1 MNHDDMSEHS
11 TMLRRWSNQFE
22 LNADYWKRLSAII
35 VVGGATIFLL
45 LTLHPDLI
53 LRNNTPTGGDMGAHV
68 WGPAFLRDHLLNNFR
83 LAGWSMDWYAG
94 LPVYRYYM
102 VVPALFIVA
111 LNLVLPYGIAIKI
124 AAVIGILTLPYC
136 AWLFGRFARFAYPIP
151 EMLAIAATIFLYDE
165 SFTIYGGNIAST
177 MAGEFSFSIALSLSI
192 LGFALV
198 ARGLETGKYLAA
210 SSIVVAL
217 SALSHGIVLLFV
229 FGGVA
234 LMLLFWIPQ
243 KIDGRRDNT
252 SVVFGVK
259 IIGLAILL
267 SAFWVIP
274 FVTSHAYM
282 TDMKYEPRPS
292 GSSDSFW
299 SMYFPLS
306 TLWDAIIMS
315 LALLGL
321 ASQVVRRHKIGMWM
335 GAYGVLLAAGVYF
348 ARGGLP
354 VIGLLWNPRI
364 LPFFYL
370 LRYFL
375 FAIGIYEVVA
385 FAARVLSL
393 ERVARQALSRNGSDD
408 EAQFAQISSA
418 RTKVSFNLGVLV
430 AFVVATFIVV
440 GFRFQEL
447 PFGSVKTN
455 AAGKSEYVWG
465 PIRGASSNDGFVDG
479 WARWNFTGYEGK
491 SAYGEYHD
499 VVTTMKS
506 LGADPSQGC
515 GRAVWENNG
524 ELNKYGT
531 TMGLMLLPFWTNGCI
546 SSMEGLFFEA
556 AGTTPYHFITAA
568 AMSKQSSNPV
578 RELRYDNNDAAKGVA
593 YMRALGVKYFM
604 GFTPEAVTAAS
615 AQPGLI
621 KVAQSGPWVI
631 FRVTESDLV
640 VPIAVQPVVVSM
652 ASGDPR
658 ERWLEIGTSWFQHAD
673 EWAALPADAGP
684 QEWQHID
691 AKIDLTRREG
701 EPGASGR
708 RVDIVTPGEAIEP
721 VALPP
726 VVVSNI
732 EMGQSAVSFSV
743 DKIGV
748 PVLVRVSYFPNWKV
762 DGAKGPFRVAPNM
775 MVVIPTSN
783 IIKLHYGSTSR
794 DYMAYLLT
802 FIGIGMLVRRRRRM
816 RREFQ

>member
-1 MNHDDMSEHS
+1 
-11 TMLRRWSNQFE
+11 
-22 LNADYWKRLSAII
+22 
-35 VVGGATIFLL
+35 
-45 LTLHPDLI
+45 
-53 LRNNTPTGGDMGAHV
+53 
-68 WGPAFLRDHLLNNFR
+68 
-83 LAGWSMDWYAG
+83 MDWYAG

-102 VVPALFIVA
+102 VIPALFIVA
-111 LNLVLPYGIAIKI
+111 LNIVLPYGIAIKI
-124 AAVIGILTLPYC
+124 AAVIGILTLPFC

-210 SSIVVAL
+210 GSIVVAL

-234 LMLLFWIPQ
+234 LMLLFWIQP
-243 KIDGRRDNT
+243 KLNGMRDNT
-252 SVVFGVK
+252 SLVFGVK
-259 IIGLAILL
+259 IIVFAVLL
-267 SAFWVIP
+267 SSFWVIP

-299 SMYFPLS
+299 KLYFPLS

-335 GAYGVLLAAGVYF
+335 GTYGVLLAAGVYF

-375 FAIGIYEVVA
+375 FAIGIYEVFA

-393 ERVARQALSRNGSDD
+393 ERVARQALSQHESDD
-408 EAQFAQISSA
+408 GAQFAQISSA

-499 VVTTMKS
+499 VVATMKS

-531 TMGLMLLPFWTNGCI
+531 TMGLMLLPFWTDGCI
-546 SSMEGLFFEA
+546 GSMEGLFFEA

-640 VPIAVQPVVVSM
+640 VPLSVQPVVVSM

-691 AKIDLTRREG
+691 TQIDLTRREG

-708 RVDIVTPGEAIEP
+708 RVDIVTPSQAIEP

-726 VVVSNI
+726 LVVSNV
-732 EMGQSAVSFSV
+732 EMGQSDVSFSV

-762 DGAKGPFRVAPNM
+762 DGATGPFRVAPNM

-783 IIKLHYGSTSR
+783 NVKLQYGSTSL

-802 FIGIGMLVRRRRRM
+802 FIGIGVLVRRRRRL

>member
-102 VVPALFIVA
+102 VVPALFIVG

-210 SSIVVAL
+210 GSIVVAL

-306 TLWDAIIMS
+306 TFWDTIIMS

-335 GAYGVLLAAGVYF
+335 GAYGVVLAAGVYF

-640 VPIAVQPVVVSM
+640 VPLTVQPVVVSM

-708 RVDIVTPGEAIEP
+708 RVDIVTPAQAIEP

-726 VVVSNI
+726 VVVSNV
-732 EMGQSAVSFSV
+732 EMGQSDVSFSV

-762 DGAKGPFRVAPNM
+762 DGATGPFRVAPNM

-783 IIKLHYGSTSR
+783 TVKLHYGSTSL

-802 FIGIGMLVRRRRRM
+802 FIGIGLLVRRRRRL

>member
-1 MNHDDMSEHS
+1 
-11 TMLRRWSNQFE
+11 
-22 LNADYWKRLSAII
+22 
-35 VVGGATIFLL
+35 
-45 LTLHPDLI
+45 
-53 LRNNTPTGGDMGAHV
+53 
-68 WGPAFLRDHLLNNFR
+68 
-83 LAGWSMDWYAG
+83 MDWYAG

-111 LNLVLPYGIAIKI
+111 LNIVLPYGIAIKI
-124 AAVIGILTLPYC
+124 AAVIGILTLPFC

-177 MAGEFSFSIALSLSI
+177 MAGEFSFSISLSLSI

-210 SSIVVAL
+210 GSIVVAL

-234 LMLLFWIPQ
+234 LMMLFWIQP
-243 KIDGRRDNT
+243 KLDGMRDNT

-299 SMYFPLS
+299 KLYFPLS

-335 GAYGVLLAAGVYF
+335 GTYGVLLAAGVYF

-375 FAIGIYEVVA
+375 FAIGIYEVIA

-393 ERVARQALSRNGSDD
+393 ERVARQALSQHESDD
-408 EAQFAQISSA
+408 GAQFAQISSA

-499 VVTTMKS
+499 VVATMKS

-531 TMGLMLLPFWTNGCI
+531 TMGLMLLPFWTDGCI
-546 SSMEGLFFEA
+546 GSMEGLFFEA

-640 VPIAVQPVVVSM
+640 VPLSVQPVVVSM

-691 AKIDLTRREG
+691 TQIDLTRREG

-708 RVDIVTPGEAIEP
+708 RVDIVTPSQAIEP

-726 VVVSNI
+726 LVVSNV
-732 EMGQSAVSFSV
+732 EMGQSDVSFSV

-762 DGAKGPFRVAPNM
+762 DGATGPFRVAPNM

-783 IIKLHYGSTSR
+783 NVKLQYGSTSL

-802 FIGIGMLVRRRRRM
+802 FIGIGVLVRRRRRL

>member
-1 MNHDDMSEHS
+1 MNHDDMSERS

-22 LNADYWKRLSAII
+22 LNADYWKRLSAIL

-53 LRNNTPTGGDMGAHV
+53 FRNNTPTGGDMGAHV
-68 WGPAFLRDHLLNNFR
+68 WGPAFLRDHLLSNFR
-83 LAGWSMDWYAG
+83 LSGWSMDWYAG

-111 LNLVLPYGIAIKI
+111 LNFILPYGIAIKV
-124 AAVIGILTLPYC
+124 AAVIGILTLPFC
-136 AWLFGRFARFAYPIP
+136 AWLFGRFARFAYPVP

-198 ARGLETGKYLAA
+198 ARGLDSGRYLAA
-210 SSIVVAL
+210 GSIVVAL

-234 LMLLFWIPQ
+234 LMLLFWIQP
-243 KIDGRRDNT
+243 KTEGFRDND
-252 SVVFGVK
+252 SVFFGVK
-259 IIGLAILL
+259 VIGLAVLL
-267 SAFWVIP
+267 AAFWVIP

-292 GSSDSFW
+292 GSSDSFS

-306 TLWDAIIMS
+306 TTWDTIIMS
-315 LALLGL
+315 LALVG
-321 ASQVVRRHKIGMWM
+321 AVSQFVRRQKIGMWM
-335 GAYGVLLAAGVYF
+335 GAYCAILAAGVYF

-375 FAIGIYEVVA
+375 FAIGLYEVVA

-393 ERVARQALSRNGSDD
+393 ERVARQAMSQGQANDALQIADMSLS
-408 EAQFAQISSA
+408 
-418 RTKVSFNLGVLV
+418 RTKVSFNLGVL
-430 AFVVATFIVV
+430 ASFVVATLLVI

-447 PFGSVKTN
+447 PFGSVQTN
-455 AAGKSEYVWG
+455 ADDKSEYVWG
-465 PIRGASSNDGFVDG
+465 PIRGALSNDGFVDG

-491 SAYGEYHD
+491 PAYGEYHD

-531 TMGLMLLPFWTNGCI
+531 TMGLMLLPFWTDGCI

-578 RELRYDNNDAAKGVA
+578 RELRYDNNDATKGVA
-593 YMRALGVKYFM
+593 YLRALGVKYFM
-604 GFTPEAVTAAS
+604 GFTSEAIAAAS

-631 FRVTESDLV
+631 FRVSESDLV
-640 VPIAVQPVVVSM
+640 VPLTVQPVVVSM

-684 QEWQHID
+684 SEWQHID
-691 AKIDLTRREG
+691 AKVDLTRREG
-701 EPGASGR
+701 EPGTSGR
-708 RVDIVTPGEAIEP
+708 RVDIVTPAQAIEP
-721 VALPP
+721 VVLPP
-726 VVVSNI
+726 VVVGNV
-732 EMGQSAVSFSV
+732 EMGQSDVSFSV

-762 DGAKGPFRVAPNM
+762 DGATGPFRVAPNM

-783 IIKLHYGSTSR
+783 TVKLHYGSTSR

-802 FIGIGMLVRRRRRM
+802 FIGIGLLVRRRRRM

>member
-1 MNHDDMSEHS
+1 MNHDDMGERS

-102 VVPALFIVA
+102 VVPALFIVG

-210 SSIVVAL
+210 GSIVIAL

-234 LMLLFWIPQ
+234 LMMLFWIPQ

-259 IIGLAILL
+259 VIVLAVLL
-267 SAFWVIP
+267 SAFWVFP

-306 TLWDAIIMS
+306 TLWDTIILS

-321 ASQVVRRHKIGMWM
+321 ASQIVRRHKIGVWM
-335 GAYGVLLAAGVYF
+335 GAYALLLAAGVYF

-375 FAIGIYEVVA
+375 FTIGIYEVVA

-393 ERVARQALSRNGSDD
+393 ERVARQALSQNGSDD
-408 EAQFAQISSA
+408 EAQFTQISAA

-430 AFVVATFIVV
+430 AFVVATFVV
-440 GFRFQEL
+440 IGFRFQEL

-499 VVTTMKS
+499 VVATMKS

-531 TMGLMLLPFWTNGCI
+531 TMGLMLLPFWTDGCI

-593 YMRALGVKYFM
+593 YMRALGIKYFM

-640 VPIAVQPVVVSM
+640 VPIAVQPVVVAM

-691 AKIDLTRREG
+691 TKIDLTRREG

-708 RVDIVTPGEAIEP
+708 RVDIVTPTQAIEP

-732 EMGQSAVSFSV
+732 EMGQSDVSFSV

-762 DGAKGPFRVAPNM
+762 DGATGPFRVAPNM

-783 IIKLHYGSTSR
+783 TVKLHYGSSSR

-802 FIGIGMLVRRRRRM
+802 FVGIGLLVRRRRRM

>member
-1 MNHDDMSEHS
+1 MNHDDMSERS
-11 TMLRRWSNQFE
+11 TMLRRWSMQFE
-22 LNADYWKRLSAII
+22 SNADYWKRLSAII

-53 LRNNTPTGGDMGAHV
+53 FRNNTPTGGDMGAHV

-102 VVPALFIVA
+102 VVPALFIVV

-124 AAVIGILTLPYC
+124 AAVIGILALPYC

-210 SSIVVAL
+210 GSIVVAL

-234 LMLLFWIPQ
+234 LMMLFWIQP
-243 KIDGRRDNT
+243 KLDGMRDNT

-393 ERVARQALSRNGSDD
+393 ERVARQALSRNGSED

-499 VVTTMKS
+499 VVATMKS
-506 LGADPSQGC
+506 LGEDPSQGC

-531 TMGLMLLPFWTNGCI
+531 TMGLMLLPFWTDGCI

-568 AMSKQSSNPV
+568 AMSKRSSNPV

-640 VPIAVQPVVVSM
+640 VPLTVQPVVVAM
-652 ASGDPR
+652 TSGDPR
-658 ERWLEIGTSWFQHAD
+658 ERWLEIGTSWFQHAN

>member
-1 MNHDDMSEHS
+1 MNHDDMSERS
-11 TMLRRWSNQFE
+11 TMERRWSNQFE
-22 LNADYWKRLSAII
+22 LNADYWKRLSAIL

-53 LRNNTPTGGDMGAHV
+53 FRNNTPTGGDMGAHV
-68 WGPAFLRDHLLNNFR
+68 WGPAFLRDHLLNHFR
-83 LAGWSMDWYAG
+83 LQGWSMDWYAG

-102 VVPALFIVA
+102 VVPALFIVV

-177 MAGEFSFSIALSLSI
+177 MAGEFSFSISLSLSI

-210 SSIVVAL
+210 GSIVVAL

-252 SVVFGVK
+252 SLAFGVK

-267 SAFWVIP
+267 SAFWVLP

-321 ASQVVRRHKIGMWM
+321 ASQIVRRHKIGMWM

-393 ERVARQALSRNGSDD
+393 ERVARQALSQHGSDD
-408 EAQFAQISSA
+408 EVRFAQISSA

-531 TMGLMLLPFWTNGCI
+531 TMGLMLLPFWTDGCI
-546 SSMEGLFFEA
+546 GSMEGLFFEA

-640 VPIAVQPVVVSM
+640 VPLTVQPVVVAM
-652 ASGDPR
+652 TSGDPR
-658 ERWLEIGTSWFQHAD
+658 ERWLEIGTSWFQHAN